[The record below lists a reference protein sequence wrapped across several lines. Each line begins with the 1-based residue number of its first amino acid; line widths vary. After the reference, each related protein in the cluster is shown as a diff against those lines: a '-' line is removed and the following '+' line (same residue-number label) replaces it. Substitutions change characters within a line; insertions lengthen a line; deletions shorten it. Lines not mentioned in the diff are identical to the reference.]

1 MSPASGGRRPAPT
14 PLPFIGRPGDVGR
27 RCVGFL
33 VVVAIAFGAVVLRL
47 GSLQVVSADEYA
59 DRGVAQRVRTVP
71 LPAERGAILDRD
83 GTELALSVPQHTI
96 WADPSAVEDPIAAAE
111 ALSPILEMH
120 PLVLIDRLRH
130 EGRFTYLSRQ
140 RTPAVARKVADLHIP
155 GISSYEEPKRFL
167 PAGRL
172 ARSLLG
178 TVDLDGRG
186 RSGLELQYQDVLSGR
201 PGRLLVERAIDGRT
215 IPAGNNRLEP
225 PERGQDLLLTIDRDL
240 QYSVEQAL
248 SATVQSRGAEGGTVV
263 VMDPRSGEILT
274 MASVDADPPGTPPKQ
289 TSMNMALQAVFEP
302 GSINKVVTYS
312 AVLEEGVAE
321 PDTVI
326 TVPNQLALP
335 THTFGDAFEH
345 GTERWPVS
353 EVLARSSNVGTIE
366 LAQQLGPERLDSWLR
381 RFGLGQPTGLDFPD
395 EANGIMRD
403 VEDWSATS
411 IGAIP
416 IGHENAVNAVQMLG
430 AFNTI
435 ANGGERVS
443 PTLVR
448 ATVDAEGERH
458 DRDEPESRRVVSEET
473 AEQMTDML
481 LGVVEDEV
489 GTGGAARVNGY
500 RVAGKTG
507 TARKPD
513 VNDVG
518 TYEAGAYM
526 ASFAGFLPA
535 EDPQLSILVVIDEPR
550 PKYHGGEIAAPL
562 FASVASSAL
571 HLLRVPPSTGAA
583 PAPAPGPNRP
593 AATTD

>member
-1 MSPASGGRRPAPT
+1 VTPSRRPAPA
-14 PLPFIGRPGDVGR
+14 PLPLIGRPGDVGR

-59 DRGVAQRVRTVP
+59 DRGAAQRVRTVP

-96 WADPSAVEDPIAAAE
+96 WADPSEVEDPIAAAE
-111 ALSPILEMH
+111 ALSPILDEN
-120 PLVLIDRLRH
+120 PLVLVSRLRK
-130 EGRFTYLSRQ
+130 EGRFVYLSRQ
-140 RTPAVARKVADLHIP
+140 RQARVAAKVDELRIP
-155 GISSYEEPKRFL
+155 GVSSYEEPKRFL
-167 PAGRL
+167 PAGHL

-178 TVDLDGRG
+178 TVDLDGKG
-186 RSGLELQYQDVLSGR
+186 RSGLELQYQDLLAGH

-225 PERGQDLLLTIDRDL
+225 PERGQDLVLTIDRDL

-248 SATVQSRGAEGGTVV
+248 SAQVRNTGAEGGTVV
-263 VMDPRSGEILT
+263 VMNPRNGEVLS
-274 MASVDADPPGTPPKQ
+274 MASVDADPPGSRPKQ

-312 AVLEEGVAE
+312 AALEEGVAE
-321 PDTVI
+321 PDTVL
-326 TVPNQLALP
+326 TVPNELELP
-335 THTFGDAFEH
+335 SHTFGDAFEH
-345 GTERWPVS
+345 GTERWPVH
-353 EVLARSSNVGTIE
+353 EILARSSNIGTIE
-366 LAQQLGPERLDSWLR
+366 LAQRLGPERVDRWLR
-381 RFGLGQPTGLDFPD
+381 RFGLGQPTGLHFPD

-403 VEDWSATS
+403 VDDWSATS

-416 IGHENAVNAVQMLG
+416 IGQENAVNAVQMLG

-435 ANGGERVS
+435 ANGGEHVA

-448 ATVDAEGERH
+448 ATVDADGSRH
-458 DRDEPESRRVVSEET
+458 DTEDPEVRRVVSEET
-473 AEQMTDML
+473 AEQMTQML
-481 LGVVEDEV
+481 VGVVEDEV
-489 GTGGAARVNGY
+489 GTGGSARVNGY

-513 VNDVG
+513 VNAVG

-562 FASVASSAL
+562 FANIASSAL
-571 HLLRVPPSTGAA
+571 HLLRVPPTGAA
-583 PAPAPGPNRP
+583 PAPVPTGPGRSGP
-593 AATTD
+593 TTD

>member
-1 MSPASGGRRPAPT
+1 
-14 PLPFIGRPGDVGR
+14 VGR

-33 VVVAIAFGAVVLRL
+33 VVVAVAFGAVVLRL

-59 DRGVAQRVRTVP
+59 EKGVAQRVRTVP
-71 LPAERGAILDRD
+71 LPAERGTILDRD

-96 WADPSAVEDPIAAAE
+96 WADPSEVEDPIAAAE
-111 ALSPILEMH
+111 ALSPLLGIN
-120 PLVLIDRLRH
+120 PLVIIDRLRH
-130 EGRFTYLSRQ
+130 DGRFTYLARQ
-140 RTPAVARKVADLHIP
+140 RTPAVARKVKDLHIR

-167 PAGRL
+167 PAGHL
-172 ARSLLG
+172 ARSLIG
-178 TVDLDGRG
+178 SVDLDGRG
-186 RSGLELQYQDVLSGR
+186 RSGLELQYQDILAGH

-225 PERGQDLLLTIDRDL
+225 PERGQDLVLTIDRDL

-248 SATVQSRGAEGGTVV
+248 SAQVQSTHAEGGTVV
-263 VMDPRSGEILT
+263 VMDPHSGEILS
-274 MASVDADPPGTPPKQ
+274 MASVHSDPPGTPPKQ
-289 TSMNMALQAVFEP
+289 TSVNAALQNVFEP

-312 AVLEEGVAE
+312 AVLEEGVAK
-321 PDTVI
+321 PDTVL
-326 TVPNQLALP
+326 TVPNELALP

-345 GTERWPVS
+345 GTEHWPVS
-353 EVLARSSNVGTIE
+353 EILARSSNIGTIE
-366 LAQQLGPERLDSWLR
+366 LAQRLGPEKLDSWLR
-381 RFGLGQPTGLDFPD
+381 RFGLGQPTGLHFPD
-395 EANGIMRD
+395 ESNGIMRP

-416 IGHENAVNAVQMLG
+416 IGQENAVNAVQMLG

-435 ANGGERVS
+435 ANGGEHVS

-448 ATVDAEGERH
+448 ATVGADGERK
-458 DRDEPESRRVVSEET
+458 DLEDPEVRRVVSPET
-473 AEQMTDML
+473 AEQMTQML
-481 LGVVEDEV
+481 TGVVEDEV

-513 VNDVG
+513 VNRRG

-526 ASFAGFLPA
+526 SSFAGFLPA
-535 EDPQLSILVVIDEPR
+535 EDPQLSIIVVIDEPR

-562 FASVASSAL
+562 FANIASSAL
-571 HLLRVPPSTGAA
+571 HLLRVPPSAGTN
-583 PAPAPGPNRP
+583 PAPTSGPGRAGP
-593 AATTD
+593 TTD